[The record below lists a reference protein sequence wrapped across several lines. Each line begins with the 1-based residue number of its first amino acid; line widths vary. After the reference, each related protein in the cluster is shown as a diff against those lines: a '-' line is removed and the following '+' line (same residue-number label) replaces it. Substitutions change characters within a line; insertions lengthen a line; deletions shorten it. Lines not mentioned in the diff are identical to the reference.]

1 MEMRFLNR
9 KASLPGRLACQGC
22 ERKIARLLS
31 FSLDHLDAHSFA
43 SVCHF
48 AISFF
53 WGGVESGR
61 RGGGSKGERVTFARS
76 GVSFD
81 FTCCL
86 LKFVLR
92 VVCFLVGASA
102 LFVF

>member
-1 MEMRFLNR
+1 M
-9 KASLPGRLACQGC
+9 LAKGC

-53 WGGVESGR
+53 FFFECRVREVGWRVEGR
-61 RGGGSKGERVTFARS
+61 EGHIGSLG
-76 GVSFD
+76 SFVW

-92 VVCFLVGASA
+92 VVCFLVGVSA

>member
-1 MEMRFLNR
+1 MR
-9 KASLPGRLACQGC
+9 
-22 ERKIARLLS
+22 I
-31 FSLDHLDAHSFA
+31 HLQ
-43 SVCHF
+43 VF
-48 AISFF
+48 AISQFPFF
-53 WGGVESGR
+53 GGGVESGR